1 MTPPP
6 NPRRRRLRRWAI
18 RLLLLL
24 AAGFALLN
32 VLAYRHAHTFTH
44 YDSSAARS
52 AKPEALS
59 LTAKARAVLAGV
71 PVPRPTIHAT
81 PADVGLPF
89 TAHAIELDGES
100 VAVWH
105 VDHPAPRGVVVLGH
119 GYASCKS
126 DLLHEARGFH
136 RLGFAAVLVDFRGSG
151 DSTGHAVTLGVRE
164 AADLAA
170 AVRWAEARHPG
181 RPVVLYGFSMGSA
194 AVLRAVAGHGLT
206 PTAVV
211 LEAPFDRL
219 LTAVRHRFRAMGL
232 PSWPGAELL
241 VFWGGRQHG
250 FDGFAHNPADDAAA
264 VHCPALV
271 LHGSA
276 DPRRRTEGVRRVFD
290 RLPEPKRLVTAE
302 GAGHVSLARSD
313 PKRWETELATFLS
326 EVGKSAK

>member
-1 MTPPP
+1 MTPPC
-6 NPRRRRLRRWAI
+6 RKLRKWAV

-24 AAGFALLN
+24 VAGFALLN

-44 YDSSAARS
+44 YDPAAARS
-52 AKPEALS
+52 ARPEALS
-59 LTAKARAVLAGV
+59 LTAKARAVVAGV
-71 PVPRPTIHAT
+71 PVPRPACHAT

-89 TAHAIELDGES
+89 TSHTIDLDDES

-105 VDHPAPRGVVVLGH
+105 VDHPAPRGVAVLGH

-126 DLLHEARGFH
+126 DLLRETSGFH

-151 DSTGHAVTLGVRE
+151 DSTGDAVTLGVRE
-164 AADLAA
+164 AADLVA
-170 AVRWAEARHPG
+170 AVRWAETKHPG
-181 RPVVLYGFSMGSA
+181 KPVVLYGFSMGSA
-194 AVLRAVAGHGLT
+194 AVLRAVGGHGLT
-206 PTAVV
+206 PAAVI

-219 LTAVRHRFRAMGL
+219 LHAVRHRFGAMGL

-264 VHCPALV
+264 VRCPALV

-276 DPRRRTEGVRRVFD
+276 DPRAPTDGVRRVFD
-290 RLPEPKRLVTAE
+290 RLPGPKRLVTAD

-313 PKRWETELATFLS
+313 PKRWEAELGEFLS